1 MNRAILSWV
10 LPCLLVG
17 CNILLDPPV
26 DSPVNSPINST
37 GGSST
42 AAPSGALIT
51 SLIVTAGNTPNG
63 DYPVAAGVEMR
74 AVAGSQYELRLNGE
88 LLESGNMPTTAIVT
102 GPFSGLTTHDNI
114 HLTNLTLAQAG
125 ANVVELTISKDGATE
140 TTEVSLDIGNQCSGV
155 NENFFANEVQSS
167 FNSCSGCHTQ
177 QPDNSSFAAL
187 KLWNKIRDSSER
199 YFVAQVAA
207 EFDAW
212 PQATGG
218 NLVHSAGQRW
228 APNSAEHLRVIE
240 MLYRMDSDFSC
251 PA

>member
-1 MNRAILSWV
+1 MKKAILSWV
-10 LPCLLVG
+10 LPWLLVG

-26 DSPVNSPINST
+26 DSAPGADTV
-37 GGSST
+37 GSST
-42 AAPSGALIT
+42 DPVSGALIT

-63 DYPVAAGVEMR
+63 DFPVAARVQMR
-74 AVAGSQYELRLNGE
+74 AIAASQYELRLNDE

-102 GPFSGLTTHDNI
+102 GPFSGLTSSDNI
-114 HLTNLTLAQAG
+114 RQTYLTLAQTG
-125 ANVVELTISKDGATE
+125 ANVVELTIIKDGKRE
-140 TTEVSLDIGNQCSGV
+140 TTEVRLEIGNQCSGV
-155 NENFFANEVQSS
+155 NENFYANEVQSS
-167 FNSCSGCHTQ
+167 FNSCTACHTQ

-199 YFVAQVAA
+199 YFVAHVAA
-207 EFDAW
+207 QFDVW

-218 NLVHSAGQRW
+218 DWVHSGGQRW

-240 MLYRMDSDFSC
+240 MLYRMDTDFSC